1 MKILLI
7 LVLAALL
14 VGCVSTVPDETIPDK
29 PDAPPSSSIT
39 APPLSY
45 ETEESGQTDSETT
58 ADETE
63 PTAAPTETTQEDNA
77 PEAVRSPHYAG
88 DIFYFSQ
95 KPPAPN
101 GEPVETYTA
110 LAALTFDFSAHPKWW
125 ISNYNSTVISHTDET
140 VTINS
145 TEYLRMVSDRVVYSV
160 DSSFF
165 QTPKGFTADEK
176 PYLWV
181 TRTYRHP
188 TASVEGTE
196 YLTWIQ
202 LDDDSMV
209 QLSFFGYAY
218 DEDFENTILRPL
230 LDSCRIWTDDIP
242 FLLRFPST
250 ESDPNIAV
258 DLTLPVEWQWN
269 NSTVADDMERM
280 YTGRYSVKRMEFY
293 PVLRS
298 EVFEGYERLQYQGVP
313 APITGKTNDGL
324 PYEIYAYD
332 SVSEG
337 DRSKV
342 TWYFANIEHEDG
354 YLMLSFLTFEDD
366 PADYFE
372 TVTLPVI
379 KSVHIEETE

>member
-1 MKILLI
+1 MKFLLI
-7 LVLAALL
+7 LVLAAFL
-14 VGCVSTVPDETIPDK
+14 VGCVKTTPEETIPDK
-29 PDAPPSSSIT
+29 PDETPSSSISD
-39 APPLSY
+39 PPLSY
-45 ETEESGQTDSETT
+45 EPEESGQTDSETT

-63 PTAAPTETTQEDNA
+63 PTAAPTETTQGDNA
-77 PEAVRSPHYAG
+77 PEAVRIHPYAG

-95 KPPAPN
+95 KPPAPS
-101 GEPVETYTA
+101 GEPIETYTA

-140 VTINS
+140 ATINS

-165 QTPKGFTADEK
+165 HAPKGFTADEK

-181 TRTYRHP
+181 TRPYRHP
-188 TASVEGTE
+188 TASVDGTE

-209 QLSFFGYAY
+209 QLSFFGYTY

-250 ESDPNIAV
+250 ENDPNLSV
-258 DLTLPVEWQWN
+258 DLTLPVQWQWN
-269 NSTVADDMERM
+269 NSSVADDMERM
-280 YTGRYSVKRMEFY
+280 YTGRYSIKRMEFY
-293 PVLRS
+293 PVLNR
-298 EVFEGYERLQYQGVP
+298 EVFKGYEQLQSQGVP
-313 APITGKTNDGL
+313 APITGTTDEGL
-324 PYEIYAYD
+324 PYEIYSYN
-332 SVSEG
+332 SFSEG
-337 DRSKV
+337 EPIGI

-379 KSVHIEETE
+379 KSVHIEENE